1 MPDFVARHGL
11 WSPEQDHAA
20 EQLTAIASERPVEVV
35 RFAFADAHGVL
46 RGKTLV
52 RKVALSAL
60 RNGITATTT
69 MLLKDLSGRTAFPVY
84 TPGGGL
90 DMPALQGAPSAR
102 PRVCNPPT

>member
-1 MPDFVARHGL
+1 MQRNN
-11 WSPEQDHAA
+11 SPQSQANVPSRSSA
-20 EQLTAIASERPVEVV
+20 SPSPTPTA
-35 RFAFADAHGVL
+35 VL

-52 RKVALSAL
+52 REAALSAL